1 MVISRSALWGVS
13 GSLVMIVGLQACATT
28 PWTNAAKSQTEVT
41 ADQAACDAQLAQET
55 QRGAV
60 SLYVA
65 EPFGVVECRRCMQR
79 KGWSPPHWKPF
90 LLLRGQRAVDAS
102 ACVRC
107 VMLSSDEQRKIWASS
122 IL

>member
-1 MVISRSALWGVS
+1 MVVSRSTLWGVC

-55 QRGAV
+55 HGGAV

-65 EPFGVVECRRCMQR
+65 EPFGVVEFRRCMQR
-79 KGWSPPHWKPF
+79 KGWAPPHWK
-90 LLLRGQRAVDAS
+90 
-102 ACVRC
+102 
-107 VMLSSDEQRKIWASS
+107 LSSS
-122 IL
+122 